1 MSVNRVGGEG
11 VDLLHWGHSSIP
23 GPGDLEEDAQQSQE
37 PGPLCSVCL
46 SHLLPS
52 VPSEAFFSLFPPH
65 SFFPPL

>member
-11 VDLLHWGHSSIP
+11 IDLLHWGHSSIP
-23 GPGDLEEDAQQSQE
+23 GPGDLEEDAQSQE

-52 VPSEAFFSLFPPH
+52 VQSEAFFPFSP
-65 SFFPPL
+65 S